1 MLPFIRRVLLGDP
14 KRLGRW
20 GERRSCRYLKGK
32 GYRLITQNFRCNSG
46 EVDIVMAD
54 GDSLVF
60 VEVKTRRNENVASA
74 QSAVNSNKRQRLTR
88 AANRFV
94 RQYKITNKPLRFDVM
109 AVVLGDKGSPEI
121 RHYKNAFVP

>member
-1 MLPFIRRVLLGDP
+1 MLPFIRRVLLGDSR
-14 KRLGRW
+14 KLGRW

-60 VEVKTRRNENVASA
+60 VEVKTRRNENTASA

>member
-1 MLPFIRRVLLGDP
+1 
-14 KRLGRW
+14 
-20 GERRSCRYLKGK
+20 
-32 GYRLITQNFRCNSG
+32 
-46 EVDIVMAD
+46 MAD
-54 GDSLVF
+54 GESLVF
-60 VEVKTRRNENVASA
+60 VEVKTRRNEHTATA

-88 AANRFV
+88 AANQFV